1 MPEHTDYA
9 KIHEGC
15 GGVIRWVEAV
25 NQPGVGWTGECCHC
39 GDERI
44 PIEEMLPIRGLGV
57 ETAFNIDRAWL
68 AELRWDDDD
77 TWRHNQKRL
86 GRKVEELTD

>member
-15 GGVIRWVEAV
+15 GGVIRWVEAID
-25 NQPGVGWTGECCHC
+25 QPGVGWTGECCHC

-44 PIEEMLPIRGLGV
+44 AIEEMLPIRGLDV

-86 GRKVEELTD
+86 GRKVEELAD

>member
-15 GGVIRWVEAV
+15 GGVIRWVEAID
-25 NQPGVGWTGECCHC
+25 QPGVGWTGECRHC

-44 PIEEMLPIRGLGV
+44 TIEEMLPIPGLDV
-57 ETAFNIDRAWL
+57 ETAFKADREWL
-68 AELRWDDDD
+68 AELRWNDED
-77 TWRHNQKRL
+77 TWRKNQKRL
-86 GRKVEELTD
+86 NQQVFRDAE